1 MLGERFRWRPC
12 ETAFDLFG
20 RLSRPPRQSGGAA
33 AELPHQV
40 VLHAGEALVLPP
52 SQWHAVENLEP
63 TIAFG
68 INEDASCSLRE
79 YARLTGPYTGFT
91 L

>member
-1 MLGERFRWRPC
+1 ML
-12 ETAFDLFG
+12 
-20 RLSRPPRQSGGAA
+20 
-33 AELPHQV
+33 
-40 VLHAGEALVLPP
+40 LHAGEALVLPP